1 MQKTKLKPLFP
12 LTTIQVVATYIAGEA
27 VGAIMQIFLADKL
40 GRVRFMQLQCIIV
53 TIGCAIQTGAVHVDM
68 FLAGR
73 ILAGIAVG

>member
-1 MQKTKLKPLFP
+1 MQ
-12 LTTIQVVATYIAGEA
+12 V
-27 VGAIMQIFLADKL
+27 FLADKL

-53 TIGCAIQTGAVHVDM
+53 TVGCAIQTGAVHVGM